1 RACRACPYPRDARE
15 TARRCAP
22 LRSGRGHA
30 VPERLHAVEERGRTR
45 RMALAVLAGEGG
57 LELLQQLALLGGQVD
72 RGLDHDP
79 AVQVTRR
86 AAAHRTHALA
96 TQAEGLA
103 GLGLGGDADFRFAT
117 EGRHVDHIAQRRLRD
132 ADRHFAVQVVAIAVE
147 DRMLAHAHFH
157 IEVAR
162 RGARGAGLA
171 FATQADAVAAVHA
184 GGNLDRQDLLVLDP
198 ARAMT
203 LAAWAADHLAAS
215 ATFRAALLHGENAAL
230 EPHLAVPVAGAAGL
244 DLAVFRT
251 AAVAVAAL
259 GQGRDLDA
267 LLDAGHGLF
276 QVQLHHIAD
285 VRTAPRAAATTAG
298 ATETGAEDVAE
309 DVPHAR
315 GRPAAST
322 HAVLERSVAVGVVR
336 AALAGVGQDLVGLLA
351 FLERGLGCRIAGV
364 AVRVVLHR
372 TAAIGLLQLIVASVA
387 GHAQDFV
394 I

>member
-1 RACRACPYPRDARE
+1 
-15 TARRCAP
+15 
-22 LRSGRGHA
+22 
-30 VPERLHAVEERGRTR
+30 
-45 RMALAVLAGEGG
+45 
-57 LELLQQLALLGGQVD
+57 
-72 RGLDHDP
+72 
-79 AVQVTRR
+79 
-86 AAAHRTHALA
+86 
-96 TQAEGLA
+96 
-103 GLGLGGDADFRFAT
+103 
-117 EGRHVDHIAQRRLRD
+117 HVDHIAQRRLRD
-132 ADRHFAVQVVAIAVE
+132 ADRHFAVQVVAITVE

-157 IEVAR
+157 VEVAR

-285 VRTAPRAAATTAG
+285 VRAAPRAAATTAG
-298 ATETGAEDVAE
+298 ATENGAEDVAE
-309 DVPHAR
+309 DVTHVR
-315 GRPAAST
+315 GRPAAAAT
-322 HAVLERSVAVGVVR
+322 HAVLERGVAVGVVR

-351 FLERGLGCRIAGV
+351 FLERGLGGRIAGV

-372 TAAIGLLQLIVASVA
+372 TAAIGLLQLIVAGVA

-394 I
+394 